1 MSANSSAFSKSHSAS
16 PWWEIL
22 LVMALSLGISL
33 INPGLKI
40 IGILIPVIYL
50 IVEGRL
56 RHRTWT
62 ENGFDLKSFPKG
74 VIANLGWILLVGVGT
89 QALAVFG
96 AFAWLPEYSQHV
108 IARLPIDVST
118 LSIAVIVA
126 VLISTLGEEIIY
138 RGLFQNRISA
148 FLPVSAA
155 IALSSLIF
163 GLMHYS
169 PGPALVVLVDV
180 ALVIVDSVIYGIIF
194 ARTRNIFVSWAAHF
208 LADVVGMAF
217 LLMLPK

>member
-1 MSANSSAFSKSHSAS
+1 MSTNISTFSESHSAS
-16 PWWEIL
+16 PWWEIV
-22 LVMALSLGISL
+22 LVMAISLGIGL

-40 IGILIPVIYL
+40 IGVLIPVIYL
-50 IVEGRL
+50 IIEGRL
-56 RHRTWT
+56 RHRTWM
-62 ENGFDLKSFPKG
+62 ENGFNLKSFPKG

-108 IARLPIDVST
+108 IGRLPLDIST
-118 LSIAVIVA
+118 LSISVIIA
-126 VLISTLGEEIIY
+126 LLISTLGEEIIY

-169 PGPALVVLVDV
+169 PGPTLVVLVDV
-180 ALVIVDSVIYGIIF
+180 SLVIVDSVIYGIIF
-194 ARTRNIFVSWAAHF
+194 ARSRNIFVSWAAHF

>member
-1 MSANSSAFSKSHSAS
+1 MSTNISAFSKSQSAG
-16 PWWEIL
+16 PWWEIV
-22 LVMALSLGISL
+22 LVMAASLGIGL

-40 IGILIPVIYL
+40 IGILIPVVYML
-50 IVEGRL
+50 VERPL

-62 ENGFDLKSFPKG
+62 EIGFNLKGFPKG

-96 AFAWLPEYSQHV
+96 AFAWLPAFSQHV
-108 IARLPIDVST
+108 IARLPMDAST
-118 LSIAVIVA
+118 ISISVVIA
-126 VLISTLGEEIIY
+126 LLISTLGEEIIY

-180 ALVIVDSVIYGIIF
+180 SLVIVDSVIYGIIF
-194 ARTRNIFVSWAAHF
+194 ARSRNVFVSWAAHF
-208 LADVVGMAF
+208 LADIVGLAF